1 MEVPPAA
8 IIITHPTA
16 YHRLASPRKATQ
28 VQIMIRE
35 MTNEIWMAFRLRGNV
50 CRRRLSSLTLISIWV
65 GRRRL
70 GCRLRMGMMGFGES
84 GEALRLIGQLELI
97 GLHCKQTEMETQPK
111 PKLKGTETDK

>member
-1 MEVPPAA
+1 MEAPPPATT
-8 IIITHPTA
+8 ITHPTA

-70 GCRLRMGMMGFGES
+70 GCRLRMDMMGFGE
-84 GEALRLIGQLELI
+84 EEMALRLIGAIGVI
-97 GLHCKQTEMETQPK
+97 GLHCKQTEMETQSK
-111 PKLKGTETDK
+111 PKYKGD